1 MIETISDIFQIVTL
15 FIIILFLIYVFYRVC
30 LGHHRIKIDALEASY
45 YQENNNDEDDY
56 ITKSD
61 E

>member
-1 MIETISDIFQIVTL
+1 MIETISDILQIVTL
-15 FIIILFLIYVFYRVC
+15 FIIILFLVYAFYRVC
-30 LGHHRIKIDALEASY
+30 LGHHRLKIDALEASY
-45 YQENNNDEDDY
+45 YQEDNSDEDTY